1 MCLGIPLR
9 IININGNTAVGEM
22 NGIERKIRIDLVP
35 NVKLENYVMVHAGF
49 AIEIIDYEAA
59 KETLD
64 IMKELEESLEQNNG

>member
-9 IININGNTAVGEM
+9 IIKIDGNEAVGEM

-35 NVKLENYVMVHAGF
+35 KVKLEDYVMVHAGF
-49 AIEIIDYEAA
+49 AIEIIDEEAA

-64 IMKELEESLEQNNG
+64 IMKELEEALE

>member
-9 IININGNTAVGEM
+9 VISINGNTAVGEM

-64 IMKELEESLEQNNG
+64 IMKELEESLEQNNR